1 VLKNKNYFKNI
12 CFSSCSIG
20 IKNILDTVELAKQ
33 ATDNYRVAK
42 FLAALEEIAGL
53 HDIND

>member
-1 VLKNKNYFKNI
+1 VLKNKKKI